1 MADPEKTR
9 LRIEDAGFLAIVLLV
24 TVAFIWLTLPFF
36 GAILWGVVAAILFW
50 PVHRHTERV
59 LHGRRNLAATL
70 SLLLILAVVVLPSL
84 AIASSLVNEATQI
97 YDRIRSGEI
106 DLASMATNFQ
116 NQLPP
121 WAERALERTNFS
133 DLQSIQETLGTSI
146 SAGLQQIASQALW
159 VGQGA
164 LRFLASLGI
173 MLYLTFFLLRDG
185 RQMGIAIARALPLR
199 PALRDELVRNF
210 IVVVR
215 ATMKGSVV
223 IAIIQGFL
231 GGIIFWFLGIEGA
244 ILWGLLMGFL
254 SLVPAVGTG
263 IVWVPVAAYLFVTG
277 SIWEGAVLVG
287 CGIFVIGLVDN
298 LLRPILVGHD
308 TRMPDFVVLIST
320 LAGINLFGL
329 SGFIIG
335 PVIAALFIAV
345 WKLVGELRERS
356 GDDAPL

>member
-9 LRIEDAGFLAIVLLV
+9 LRIEDGGFLAIVFAV
-24 TVAFIWLTLPFF
+24 TAAFIWLTLPFF
-36 GAILWGVVAAILFW
+36 GAILWGLVAAILFW
-50 PVHRHTERV
+50 PVHHRTERM
-59 LHGRRNLAATL
+59 LGGRRNLAASL
-70 SLLLILAVVVLPSL
+70 SLILILAVVILPSL
-84 AIASSLVNEATQI
+84 AIASSLVAEAATI
-97 YDRIRSGEI
+97 YERIRSGQI
-106 DLASMATNFQ
+106 DLGRIAENFRT
-116 NQLPP
+116 QLPP
-121 WAERALERTNFS
+121 WVHDALNEA
-133 DLQSIQETLGTSI
+133 DLTDLRSIQDTLGTSI
-146 SAGLQQIASQALW
+146 STGLQQIASQALW

-164 LRFLASLGI
+164 LSFLASLGI

-185 RQMGIAIARALPLR
+185 RQLGLAIARAVPLR
-199 PALRDELVRNF
+199 AELRDELVRNF

-231 GGIIFWFLGIEGA
+231 GGMIFWFLGIEGA
-244 ILWGLLMGFL
+244 ILWGLLMGFF
-254 SLVPAVGTG
+254 SLVPAIGTG
-263 IVWVPVAAYLFVTG
+263 IVWVPVSIYLFVTG
-277 SIWEGAVLVG
+277 AIWQGAVLVG
-287 CGIFVIGLVDN
+287 CGVFIIGLIDN

-345 WKLVGELRERS
+345 WKLVGELRER
-356 GDDAPL
+356 GAPPA